1 MTDRVSAQYEAY
13 PYPQRLPQDDK
24 SRLIEGSPSHL
35 KEVDHYVFGGRL
47 IAGERRERGPLRVLV
62 AGGGTG
68 DALIMLGQHLADANL
83 PADIHYLDL
92 SAASRRIAEARA
104 EVRGLTNIRF
114 HTGSLLDLPSL
125 GLGPFDYI
133 DCCGVLHHL
142 RTLPPASPPSN
153 PS

>member
-62 AGGGTG
+62 AGGGPATPPTC
-68 DALIMLGQHLADANL
+68 LGHTPPVRIC
-83 PADIHYLDL
+83 PAASPFSVFSAR
-92 SAASRRIAEARA
+92 SAALSRRA
-104 EVRGLTNIRF
+104 
-114 HTGSLLDLPSL
+114 
-125 GLGPFDYI
+125 
-133 DCCGVLHHL
+133 
-142 RTLPPASPPSN
+142 ASGR
-153 PS
+153 

>member
-68 DALIMLGQHLADANL
+68 DALIMLGQHLADAL
-83 PADIHYLDL
+83 VLRAAPAKRAQLHL
-92 SAASRRIAEARA
+92 APPEARELERRA
-104 EVRGLTNIRF
+104 HVAGEL
-114 HTGSLLDLPSL
+114 
-125 GLGPFDYI
+125 
-133 DCCGVLHHL
+133 
-142 RTLPPASPPSN
+142 
-153 PS
+153 